1 MDWVGEWVGIP
12 YAPLGRGPEGYD
24 CLGLYLAIYK
34 ARHGISLPDPRC
46 TMLQAARD
54 KTADQMRDRF
64 SRIDLNDVREG
75 DALLFRTKGHLL
87 HVGYA
92 LSKNDMIHTSNAVAS
107 SLIEPWRG
115 IKWFSKLEGVYR
127 VN

>member
-1 MDWVGEWVGIP
+1 MDWVSDWVGLP
-12 YAPLGRGPEGYD
+12 HEPLGRGPGYD

-64 SRIDLNDVREG
+64 SRIDLNDVQEG

-92 LSKNDMIHTSNAVAS
+92 LDKRDMIHIPNEGHTSV
-107 SLIEPWRG
+107 IECWRG
-115 IKWFSKLEGVYR
+115 ISWFGKLEGAYR
-127 VN
+127 AN